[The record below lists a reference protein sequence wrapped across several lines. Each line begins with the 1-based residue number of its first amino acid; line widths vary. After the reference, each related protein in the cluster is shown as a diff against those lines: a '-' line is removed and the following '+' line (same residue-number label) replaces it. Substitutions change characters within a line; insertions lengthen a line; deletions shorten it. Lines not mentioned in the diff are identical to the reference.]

1 MQSKD
6 DLILLESEGVIGKY
20 LCTKD
25 NSIIEAIG
33 TIAVPRDDKIEMYR
47 GTIIW
52 SHNTPIIEQVW
63 RMEKIC
69 RNFCVISS
77 KEILSKARENIT
89 WSFGEFYYGDA
100 VSIIKLAKEYDLNI
114 EMVSVESG
122 INLVI

>member
-1 MQSKD
+1 M
-6 DLILLESEGVIGKY
+6 
-20 LCTKD
+20 CTKD

-33 TIAVPRDDKIEMYR
+33 TVAVPREDKIEKYR
-47 GTIIW
+47 GTITW
-52 SHNTPIIEQVW
+52 SQNIPLIEQVW

-100 VSIIKLAKEYDLNI
+100 VSIIELAKEHNLNI
-114 EMVSVESG
+114 EMISVESG
-122 INLVI
+122 TNLVI